1 MLHKCVANQLSHD
14 NLSNHLP
21 VLAILL
27 SEKFRSTWNFH
38 RNDLQKSTMCF
49 DLKWLAH
56 VYFGLLMQKASRN
69 LKISEKRSKHDKFLL
84 IDQMKI
90 LQLRVKWE

>member
-1 MLHKCVANQLSHD
+1 MLTKCETNQLSNV

-27 SEKFRSTWNFH
+27 CQKFRPTCDIFL
-38 RNDLQKSTMCF
+38 RNDLQKSTTCF

-69 LKISEKRSKHDKFLL
+69 LLISQKLSKHDIFLL
-84 IDQMKI
+84 IQQIKI
-90 LQLRVKWE
+90 LQLRVK

>member
-1 MLHKCVANQLSHD
+1 MLTKCETNQLSNV

-27 SEKFRSTWNFH
+27 IQKFQPTCIFL

-56 VYFGLLMQKASRN
+56 VYFGLLMQKASRK
-69 LKISEKRSKHDKFLL
+69 LQISQKLSKHEKFLL
-84 IDQMKI
+84 IEQMKI
-90 LQLRVKWE
+90 LQLHVK